1 MRRHVPHAD
10 QAPYQRDRSGELV
23 YHEGILG
30 RELIL
35 GGPDVRGERA
45 LDGEDLVVDLI
56 CCVAL

>member
-1 MRRHVPHAD
+1 MPHAD